1 MKVTDLDA
9 IEENNC
15 GNVEKCFSKML
26 ILWLRRV
33 SPPPTWSAMVGAL
46 KEPTVGLED
55 LAEEVESKFL
65 EGEPKRKIPRTD
77 SSPVIRTCE
86 YNIAIVQI

>member
-9 IEENNC
+9 IEENNR

-33 SPPPTWSAMVGAL
+33 NPPPTWSAMVEAL

-55 LAEEVESKFL
+55 LAEEVESKF
-65 EGEPKRKIPRTD
+65 ICQ
-77 SSPVIRTCE
+77 SSKDTTVTTYSGP
-86 YNIAIVQI
+86 AAAAAGD